1 MHHLIYD
8 CEPLHA
14 LTGVPIH
21 HELGENF
28 SLLGHIAHPQFIARR
43 RLQFTLAADLEVSE
57 TFDPSCLVRLWTDGS
72 LVLGESFWLATATY
86 AIVDEQ
92 INIVKKGLISHWALS
107 AYAAE
112 LWPVVSACVTAST
125 KVIIFSDCLNVVN
138 HAQHLF
144 QGGSVDPS
152 WSCLE
157 WWQALE
163 KIVHLRSRDVARPF
177 WIEWIPAHKLEHIP
191 DYLLSD
197 DLAALHNTTV
207 EHITRNRR
215 CDIAAKEFAQ
225 GLCPINLEMF
235 SEMKKAVETHQRWL
249 INLHAMMPTGD
260 PGAGLIHGNDEN
272 DDAAP
277 DLPWRPKIPK
287 RLPPPPTW
295 KAPKED
301 WDTLCAFLSGLY
313 WQVDCSQSFSF
324 CELAVFYHQAGFC
337 LSGDLE
343 VCTLYD
349 IYKLMRECILQLSK
363 MPNVDAFPGLFSS
376 TKPRS
381 CGRVL
386 PQGCIDGAIPFHSD
400 EVRVMIASAFAKGAG
415 RQIESWRLCIGDF

>member
-1 MHHLIYD
+1 M
-8 CEPLHA
+8 
-14 LTGVPIH
+14 
-21 HELGENF
+21 GENF
-28 SLLGHIAHPQFIARR
+28 LLLGHIAHPQFIARR
-43 RLQFTLAADLEVSE
+43 RLQFSLAADLEVAG

-92 INIVKKGLISHWALS
+92 INIVKKGLINHWALS

-112 LWPVVSACVTAST
+112 LWPVVYACVTAST

-163 KIVHLRSRDVARPF
+163 KIVHLRARDVTRPF

-191 DYLLSD
+191 DCLISD

-207 EHITRNRR
+207 EHIVRNRR
-215 CDIAAKEFAQ
+215 CDMAAKEFAQ
-225 GLCPINLEMF
+225 GLCPIKLDMF
-235 SEMKKAVETHQRWL
+235 SEMTKAVEAHQRWL
-249 INLHAMMPTGD
+249 INLHTLMPTGD
-260 PGAGLIHGNDEN
+260 PCAGLTHGIHEN
-272 DDAAP
+272 EEAAP
-277 DLPWRPKIPK
+277 DIELCKMRFPHWHWGLSRKFFPWRPKIPN
-287 RLPPPPTW
+287 RLPPPPSW
-295 KAPKED
+295 KAQKED
-301 WDTLCAFLSGLY
+301 WDTLCAFLSGLH
-313 WQVDCSQSFSF
+313 WQVDSSQSFSF
-324 CELAVFYHQAGFC
+324 CELAVFYHKAGFA

-363 MPNVDAFPGLFSS
+363 MPNVDAFPGQFSS

-386 PQGCIDGAIPFHSD
+386 PQGCIDGAIPYHPD
-400 EVRVMIASAFAKGAG
+400 EVRVSIATAFAKGAG
-415 RQIESWRLCIGDF
+415 RQIDTWRLCIGDF